1 MYANKVNYKSKLQR
15 FYKIPP
21 GVHRMIRNG
30 ARTSVSGNFFGATGA
45 AAARC
50 VSPDASYRALPAMG
64 EARPA
69 LFLNLK

>member
-1 MYANKVNYKSKLQR
+1 
-15 FYKIPP
+15 
-21 GVHRMIRNG
+21 MICNG
-30 ARTSVSGNFFGATGA
+30 AAAAAVSGNVYGA
-45 AAARC
+45 AATARC